1 MVDWLS
7 SMQQTFEYY
16 IVNPATWKDAKKI
29 ENVKS
34 CSISRDSDA
43 GTLGSA
49 SINITESVGEC
60 YVRIYLITIQN
71 GTKERHPLGTFLVQ
85 TPSTSFDGKVR
96 NLSMD
101 AYTPLLELKETK
113 PPLGYSVMKGTNIM
127 TIARQ
132 LTQENTRAPV
142 VPASC
147 DTNLFS
153 DFVAETD
160 DSWLT
165 FLTDLLLN
173 AKYSYD
179 LDEMGRILFAPEQDT
194 ASLQPVWTYNDDDNS
209 SILYPNL
216 NMDHDLYGIPNVVE
230 VIYSHGNGYYY
241 SRVVNDD
248 PNSPTSTVNRGREII
263 HRVSDPDLIGDPT
276 ENQIDE
282 YANRLLRELSSLEY
296 TITYTHGYCP
306 VRVGDCVR
314 FNYSRADLKN
324 VKAKVISQTIKC
336 EPGCP
341 VTETAVITNRLWG

>member
-113 PPLGYSVMKGTNIM
+113 PPLGYSVRKGTNIM

-160 DSWLT
+160 DTWLT

-194 ASLQPVWTYNDDDNS
+194 ASLQPVWTYNDDNS
-209 SILYPNL
+209 SILYPSL

-341 VTETAVITNRLWG
+341 VTEKAVFTNRLWG

>member
-16 IVNPATWKDAKKI
+16 IVDPATWKDAKKI

-173 AKYSYD
+173 AKYRYD

-209 SILYPNL
+209 SILYANL

-341 VTETAVITNRLWG
+341 VTEKAVFINRLWG

>member
-16 IVNPATWKDAKKI
+16 IVDPTTWKDAKKI

-71 GTKERHPLGTFLVQ
+71 ETKERHPLGTFLVQ

-113 PPLGYSVMKGTNIM
+113 PPLGYSVRKGTNIM

-194 ASLQPVWTYNDDDNS
+194 ASLQPVWTYNDDNS
-209 SILYPNL
+209 SILYPSL

-341 VTETAVITNRLWG
+341 VTEKAVFTNRLWG

>member
-16 IVNPATWKDAKKI
+16 IVDPATWKDAKKI

-153 DFVAETD
+153 NFVAETD

-194 ASLQPVWTYNDDDNS
+194 ASLQPVWTYNDDNS

-296 TITYTHGYCP
+296 TITYTPGYCP

-341 VTETAVITNRLWG
+341 VTEKAVFTNRLWG

>member
-16 IVNPATWKDAKKI
+16 IVDPATWKDAKKI

-209 SILYPNL
+209 SILYSNL

-341 VTETAVITNRLWG
+341 VTEKAVFINRLWG